1 MGSMTVAVSWSGYFN
16 KLLKMFGIKLPDWL
30 TTDPASYTGEGFS
43 MNLPAFL
50 IVLFVISILIKGTKS
65 AANANNFIVI
75 LKVSAVIFVIIAG
88 AFFINTDNWVPF
100 IPEVTQ
106 IVDKAGTHQAYG
118 VGGIVSGAAAIF
130 FAYVGFDA
138 VSTQAGEAINPKKDV
153 PFAIIVSLLVCTVLY
168 ILVSLVLTGMMSYQ
182 DFNPLGK
189 YPEAI
194 KAPVAYA
201 FDIAGQAWAGYIITI
216 AATIGLISVLMVM
229 IMGQS
234 RIFLGMSKDG
244 LIPSVF
250 SKINPLSGTPKTN
263 LMILG
268 GFIAVV
274 AAFTPI
280 NKLADMTSFG
290 TLFAFTMV
298 CIAVWILRV
307 KQPGL
312 ERTFKVPALPV
323 IAVCGI
329 LINTYLM
336 INLSLDA
343 QLLSLGWLAIG
354 VLVYFIYGKRNSKL
368 NK

>member
-1 MGSMTVAVSWSGYFN
+1 M
-16 KLLKMFGIKLPDWL
+16 
-30 TTDPASYTGEGFS
+30 
-43 MNLPAFL
+43 
-50 IVLFVISILIKGTKS
+50 
-65 AANANNFIVI
+65 
-75 LKVSAVIFVIIAG
+75 
-88 AFFINTDNWVPF
+88 
-100 IPEVTQ
+100 
-106 IVDKAGTHQAYG
+106 
-118 VGGIVSGAAAIF
+118 
-130 FAYVGFDA
+130 
-138 VSTQAGEAINPKKDV
+138 
-153 PFAIIVSLLVCTVLY
+153 
-168 ILVSLVLTGMMSYQ
+168 
-182 DFNPLGK
+182 GK

-250 SKINPLSGTPKTN
+250 SKINPISGTPRTN

-280 NKLADMTSFG
+280 NKLSDMTSFG

-298 CIAVWILRV
+298 CVAVWILRV

-312 ERTFKVPALPV
+312 ERTFKVPFLPV

-336 INLSLDA
+336 VNLSHDA

-354 VLVYFIYGKRNSKL
+354 ILVYFLYGKRNSNLETK
-368 NK
+368 K

>member
-1 MGSMTVAVSWSGYFN
+1 
-16 KLLKMFGIKLPDWL
+16 
-30 TTDPASYTGEGFS
+30 
-43 MNLPAFL
+43 
-50 IVLFVISILIKGTKS
+50 
-65 AANANNFIVI
+65 
-75 LKVSAVIFVIIAG
+75 
-88 AFFINTDNWVPF
+88 
-100 IPEVTQ
+100 
-106 IVDKAGTHQAYG
+106 
-118 VGGIVSGAAAIF
+118 
-130 FAYVGFDA
+130 
-138 VSTQAGEAINPKKDV
+138 
-153 PFAIIVSLLVCTVLY
+153 
-168 ILVSLVLTGMMSYQ
+168 VSLVLTGMMSYQ

>member
-1 MGSMTVAVSWSGYFN
+1 MEN
-16 KLLKMFGIKLPDWL
+16 KDFLKHSTLSLSDIEN
-30 TTDPASYTGEGFS
+30 TDSE
-43 MNLPAFL
+43 
-50 IVLFVISILIKGTKS
+50 
-65 AANANNFIVI
+65 I
-75 LKVSAVIFVIIAG
+75 LKRIANDLEDSQAVGRGHSSHSSSSGRGHSSF
-88 AFFINTDNWVPF
+88 
-100 IPEVTQ
+100 
-106 IVDKAGTHQAYG
+106 
-118 VGGIVSGAAAIF
+118 VSGAAAIF

-153 PFAIIVSLLVCTVLY
+153 PFAIIASLLVCTLLY

-244 LIPSVF
+244 LIPQVF
-250 SKINPLSGTPKTN
+250 SKVNPISGTPKTN

-268 GFIAVV
+268 GIIAVV

-280 NKLADMTSFG
+280 NELADMTSFG

-307 KQPGL
+307 KQPEL
-312 ERTFKVPALPV
+312 VRTFKVPALPV

-329 LINTYLM
+329 LINSYLM
-336 INLSLDA
+336 VNLSIKA
-343 QLLSLGWLAIG
+343 QLFSGAWLLIG
-354 VLVYFIYGKRNSKL
+354 LLVYFGYSKSRSKL
-368 NK
+368 NNDKAE